1 MPGISSMSGG
11 LHPGD
16 VSTSGVFVS
25 SLCDGG
31 RWRVW
36 DDLHWVTSMPL
47 KFPAFQAC
55 ACGPL
60 VPDRQ
65 PSPRQEVSKHKD
77 PHSRPAQGS
86 GCQLWPS
93 GVMGQG
99 RDECEALCK
108 DRKKES
114 FTSKV
119 SQTSKSGPWVQRLG
133 AGSES
138 QWSCWRCCGLRTGV
152 REPQFP
158 HLQKGSSPAPPMVV

>member
-1 MPGISSMSGG
+1 MFLLLFCEQEILGVSACLPVLAYNPRPGLRRAMPGISSMSGG

-108 DRKKES
+108 DRKNLS
-114 FTSKV
+114 LQRCPRPA
-119 SQTSKSGPWVQRLG
+119 SQGRG
-133 AGSES
+133 YRG
-138 QWSCWRCCGLRTGV
+138 
-152 REPQFP
+152 
-158 HLQKGSSPAPPMVV
+158 